1 VTAKKILEDAI
12 ATQSQRGK
20 EYESSDKERSM
31 ADVVALFN
39 HATKHSLTVSDGWL
53 FMIFLKIIRGVKTS
67 KEDSF
72 VDLAS
77 YASWWGE
84 ERIGPSLI
92 NEKEPT
98 DQDVVIPDGWTKW
111 GGTSGWSGS
120 ESDIVDV
127 MFRDGSTFYGI
138 TAASF
143 WWQHINQL
151 DDIIA
156 FKVSTRHKPEE
167 LPKIPK
173 GWTRWNG
180 GRWKGEPNDF
190 VNVLLKNGREPIGT
204 IASYF
209 RWEHTGKDD
218 DIIAYRKGKRK

>member
-1 VTAKKILEDAI
+1 MNAKQILEE
-12 ATQSQRGK
+12 ATKVQSQRGK
-20 EYESSDKERSM
+20 EYEGGDKERSM

-39 HATKHSLTVSDGWL
+39 YATKHSLTVSDGWL
-53 FMIFLKIIRGVKTS
+53 FMIFLKIVRGVNTT

-77 YASWWGE
+77 YASLWGE
-84 ERIGPSLI
+84 SRICDNLAD
-92 NEKEPT
+92 EKESA
-98 DQDVVIPDGWTKW
+98 DGEVEIPDGWTKW
-111 GGTSGWSGS
+111 DGNSGWSGS
-120 ESDIVDV
+120 EGDIVDV
-127 MFRDGSTFYGI
+127 LFRSGRKLCNL
-138 TAASF
+138 TAACF
-143 WWQHINQL
+143 YLKHTNIP

-156 FKVSTRHKPEE
+156 FKVVTRHKPEE

-190 VNVLLKNGREPIGT
+190 VSVLLKNGRKPTET